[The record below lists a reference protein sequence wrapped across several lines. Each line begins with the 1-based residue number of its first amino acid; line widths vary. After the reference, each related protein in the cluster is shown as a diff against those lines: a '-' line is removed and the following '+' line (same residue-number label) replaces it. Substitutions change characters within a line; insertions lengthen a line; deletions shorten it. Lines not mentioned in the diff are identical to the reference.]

1 MRGGWKAMAGV
12 VVLIAT
18 LAVPA
23 GPVSAE
29 DYPTWDQVQ
38 AAKADVAT
46 REAEAT
52 RITAFVDELEAEAGR
67 LGDAAVE
74 AAAVS
79 AAAEA
84 ARAGAE
90 ARAGTLRAQADAAAA
105 EAAASAA
112 RLGRVG
118 ALLARSG
125 GADVTLRLLF
135 GAEDDSDLLVGLS
148 RAAQLADIYGGVAA
162 RAKAAR
168 ADAAALSEQADVAE
182 AERTRLA
189 AEAAAAAEAA
199 EAAHDAAEARAA
211 EQQAVLDTLYAQLAS
226 LRDRTVELERQY
238 RIGEQAAQERA
249 AREAA
254 AAAAAA
260 AAAGRRRWRC
270 RRQWRTSPGRR
281 RRPCGGEGLRREP
294 ASELRLGFRP
304 VPLPRPAVDA
314 RVGLAGRRLQRSS
327 GAYGIPQSLPGSKMA
342 SAGADWRT
350 NAATQINWGL
360 GYIDARYGSPCGAW
374 AHSEAV
380 VQLVLMVDQDE
391 REVFRRHGAEGVLL
405 LGGGAALLLQLA
417 DPRVAHGV
425 ARHSDFQER
434 PFDRLFGTLDYIYA
448 VGFGDDE
455 LADAAV
461 RAVNARPRARAGLR
475 RRRST
480 GVQRLRRRRPAL
492 GGVDARGGLARPAG
506 ASLGTGRRGHRRRD
520 RPGVRRDGLP
530 APGGP
535 PGLARDPRR
544 VRAMVV
550 GPLRSASPWAT
561 RRGPSPARCCRR
573 RRTSRSEPRSCSPR
587 CDC

>member
-1 MRGGWKAMAGV
+1 MRGAWKAMAGV

-18 LAVPA
+18 LGVPA
-23 GPVSAE
+23 GPAAAE

-84 ARAGAE
+84 ARSDAE
-90 ARAGTLRAQADAAAA
+90 ERAATLRAQADAATA

-118 ALLARSG
+118 AVLARSG

-135 GAEDDSDLLVGLS
+135 GREGDSDLLAGLS
-148 RAAQLADIYGGVAA
+148 RAAQLAGIYGGVAA

-168 ADAAALSEQADVAE
+168 ADAAALSGQADVAE
-182 AERTRLA
+182 AERSRLA
-189 AEAAAAAEAA
+189 AEAATAAEAA

-260 AAAGRRRWRC
+260 AAASAARGSGGGSAGDDGAPPPGVVVDRAGAKAYAASRLPSYGWGSDQFRCLDLLWTRESGWR
-270 RRQWRTSPGRR
+270 
-281 RRPCGGEGLRREP
+281 
-294 ASELRLGFRP
+294 A
-304 VPLPRPAVDA
+304 DA
-314 RVGLAGRRLQRSS
+314 YNRSS

-342 SAGADWRT
+342 SAGSDWRT

-374 AHSEAV
+374 AHSEA
-380 VQLVLMVDQDE
+380 
-391 REVFRRHGAEGVLL
+391 
-405 LGGGAALLLQLA
+405 
-417 DPRVAHGV
+417 
-425 ARHSDFQER
+425 
-434 PFDRLFGTLDYIYA
+434 YNWY
-448 VGFGDDE
+448 
-455 LADAAV
+455 
-461 RAVNARPRARAGLR
+461 
-475 RRRST
+475 
-480 GVQRLRRRRPAL
+480 
-492 GGVDARGGLARPAG
+492 
-506 ASLGTGRRGHRRRD
+506 
-520 RPGVRRDGLP
+520 
-530 APGGP
+530 
-535 PGLARDPRR
+535 
-544 VRAMVV
+544 
-550 GPLRSASPWAT
+550 
-561 RRGPSPARCCRR
+561 
-573 RRTSRSEPRSCSPR
+573 
-587 CDC
+587 